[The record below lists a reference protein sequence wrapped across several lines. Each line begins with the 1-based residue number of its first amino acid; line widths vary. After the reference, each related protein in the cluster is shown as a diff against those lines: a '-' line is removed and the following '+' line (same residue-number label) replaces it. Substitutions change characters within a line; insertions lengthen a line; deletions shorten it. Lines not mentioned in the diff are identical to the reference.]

1 MAGHSQIDKAQ
12 GNFVGT
18 GRTEFYSLKLPNK
31 EGVYIDRKTDSEYKI
46 FSNLADQLGSNTQAK
61 GQVTIFTER
70 AACASCLGVA
80 EQFNKCYP
88 NIKVNIFDNNGNLI
102 KP

>member
-1 MAGHSQIDKAQ
+1 MISVI
-12 GNFVGT
+12 NEIIENT
-18 GRTEFYSLKLPNK
+18 K
-31 EGVYIDRKTDSEYKI
+31 EKTDSEYKI

-70 AACASCLGVA
+70 LACQSCLGVA
-80 EQFNKCYP
+80 EQFNKRYP

-102 KP
+102 NPNKGDK